1 LALLGISVAGCG
13 SDSGG
18 GTTPVADSGT
28 TDAKAD
34 VTVVD
39 AGGGDVQAGQVSP
52 PAFSPLGGTYKAWQN
67 VKLTSVTPNAQIWY
81 TVSFTAVD
89 PSDPVPS
96 AGSSYLYTETGANP
110 TGPIPVQ
117 TDVTIVKAIAVA
129 PGLTNSVVVTQRYT
143 LDLAQ
148 AAAPSFI
155 PEPPAAIT
163 TTTFLVSL
171 TTTEPAATIYYTT
184 DGATPVPYGS
194 NVYQTPL
201 TLRATTIIK
210 ALTYAAQRKPSVV
223 ASRTYTF
230 QQQTVAPI
238 VFTPPA
244 GTYSGTQNV
253 VLSTATA
260 GATLFYT
267 TDGNGATESSQ
278 QYSTAIVVGSNTRIN
293 VLATAPN
300 YLPARGSADYVVS
313 SAVADVRFIVSQEY
327 PNNDFRL
334 TLASDTQGVN
344 ICYNVAPITDP
355 NISSTPNV
363 ADPTCNDI
371 TGVCSNG
378 STLFVPSTPIPFTY
392 SAVVKAVACKL
403 SSKSAVSAPQTYT
416 LQAASVTFSS
426 TGPGTFVDQA
436 FTTMSTKTFGS
447 DIYFTLDGSAP
458 VCPSAFKI
466 GSPGPTSYTQASFK
480 ITEGTLQ
487 WSKWDTAGY
496 TDIGTSKGSQH
507 FRAIACKG
515 GYKNSTG
522 EADATFLLQARPPSI
537 SPVTATYAS
546 DQDVAFKN
554 NSVPVVETTTV
565 CFSLTTTPSCATA
578 TNADTNLVVATGEC
592 AVGTASSTTGVA
604 ISSSPTLL
612 SPSSTTIRA
621 ITCHAGMIASVGA
634 LETHSFSA
642 VSGHQPPTSLAIRPG
657 DSVFVT
663 ISTSANLGGHL
674 STTPGILCTA
684 QTSTPLACNA
694 TKSGCT
700 LNGIALASVSPAT
713 TNGVAPSSTP
723 LTNGNNSAIVNTQI
737 VTGQYN
743 TSTYYVSGIVCIQGY
758 PDTPV
763 PLVYGVSGT
772 VLVPDKIYDT
782 TSSTELV
789 SGTKLSNA
797 TDFYIPTATLSS
809 SYVCATIDG
818 TEPTCGAPG
827 QNTTTPTSSSPLNT
841 TVALGY
847 STTAAIYCSGASST
861 DYGVVYAPYLTL
873 KGVEP
878 TLSTT
883 VTSVT
888 VSTTR
893 RIRAI
898 GCSLTLANSVA
909 TGVDQFKYTYKV
921 ASLSGVPGNGTT
933 VITGSSTG
941 PVTSITGAST
951 GSWTSSDSTHP
962 GVAYLKYKWTTS
974 NSTSVACDYT
984 GTTQSTSVNTLLQV
998 QATNSTSAAYLYVT
1012 GCKNNYEAAT
1022 ATSSLS
1028 VHLPPA
1034 LFNAKDGAGLTGSV
1048 AVTKSGGVFRAWSS
1062 IAPSST
1068 DFLAPQSSAGT
1079 RWGCYNEGSTSATTA
1094 SCSTTVN
1101 TCVTGALVPSTSTT
1115 LGLITRNSHAANG
1128 TYAAMVQCSDIFAP
1142 SEVVTEQFVLQVAPY
1157 KYTAWAGT
1165 PDYPS
1170 GSTQVYTDQAGGFN
1184 GPVTL
1189 KFGVGDPAAIGT
1201 LTTTADTIWC
1211 WSSDPTTA
1219 SSTLQTAC
1227 GSASSTPRQLA
1238 SRGQTCSTYPLPQ
1251 VAVQAGSGFTTSS
1264 TGPVFFTGPVLTVAC
1279 KDGYLPQYYVQSP
1292 VQNTF
1297 TFNNYTRRNATGV
1310 ATTWTSTTL
1319 AKSDFVTSGPF
1330 REDSLSSTTDGK
1342 AAIFFNWNDTNLNV
1356 GISSSVTLSTTGVFG
1371 VGVYLSSETSTISQT
1386 RTLYPGSGTT
1396 ELDSLPFDAR
1406 YYLEWSTASST
1417 SDVSLFTFVA
1427 GAWVS
1432 AGNLPQTLLGA
1443 AAYSDTNFVLKLAIP
1458 REKVGVQLT
1467 DIKVLGVIYKSA
1479 SRASH
1484 VAFPQQVGTL
1494 PQHNNYGHFYLGTL
1508 GTTANPLIPVAGPGA
1523 GLVALGLGL
1532 PL

>member
-1 LALLGISVAGCG
+1 M
-13 SDSGG
+13 
-18 GTTPVADSGT
+18 
-28 TDAKAD
+28 
-34 VTVVD
+34 
-39 AGGGDVQAGQVSP
+39 
-52 PAFSPLGGTYKAWQN
+52 
-67 VKLTSVTPNAQIWY
+67 
-81 TVSFTAVD
+81 
-89 PSDPVPS
+89 
-96 AGSSYLYTETGANP
+96 
-110 TGPIPVQ
+110 
-117 TDVTIVKAIAVA
+117 
-129 PGLTNSVVVTQRYT
+129 
-143 LDLAQ
+143 
-148 AAAPSFI
+148 
-155 PEPPAAIT
+155 
-163 TTTFLVSL
+163 
-171 TTTEPAATIYYTT
+171 
-184 DGATPVPYGS
+184 
-194 NVYQTPL
+194 
-201 TLRATTIIK
+201 
-210 ALTYAAQRKPSVV
+210 
-223 ASRTYTF
+223 
-230 QQQTVAPI
+230 
-238 VFTPPA
+238 
-244 GTYSGTQNV
+244 
-253 VLSTATA
+253 
-260 GATLFYT
+260 
-267 TDGNGATESSQ
+267 
-278 QYSTAIVVGSNTRIN
+278 
-293 VLATAPN
+293 ATAPN

-313 SAVADVRFIVSQEY
+313 SAVSDVRFIVSQEF
-327 PNNDFRL
+327 PNNDFQL

-371 TGVCSNG
+371 SGVCSNG
-378 STLFVPSTPIPFTY
+378 STLFVPSTPLAFSN

-426 TGPGTFVDQA
+426 TGPGTFLDQA
-436 FTTMSTKTFGS
+436 FTTMSTKTFGA
-447 DIYFTLDGSAP
+447 DIYFTLDGSPP
-458 VCPSAFKI
+458 VCPSAFKT
-466 GSPGPTSYTQASFK
+466 GSPGLSSYTQASFK
-480 ITEGTLQ
+480 ITEGLLQ
-487 WSKWDTAGY
+487 WSTWETAGY
-496 TDIGTSKGSQH
+496 TNLVGAPKGSQH
-507 FRAIACKG
+507 IRAIACKAK
-515 GYKNSTG
+515 YKNSTG

-554 NSVPVVETTTV
+554 NSVPVVETPKV
-565 CFSLTTTPSCATA
+565 CYSLTTTPSCATA
-578 TNADTNLVVATGEC
+578 TNAETNLVVTTGEC
-592 AVGTASSTTGVA
+592 LVGTASSTAT
-604 ISSSPTLL
+604 ISSAPTLL
-612 SPSSTTIRA
+612 SPSSTSIRA
-621 ITCHAGMIASVGA
+621 ITCHKGMIASNSV

-847 STTAAIYCSGASST
+847 LSTAAIYCSGASST
-861 DYGVVYAPYLTL
+861 AYGVVYAPYLTL

-893 RIRAI
+893 QIRAI

-962 GVAYLKYKWTTS
+962 GVAYLRYKWTTS
-974 NSTSVACDYT
+974 TPPTVDCDYL
-984 GTTQSTSVNTLLQV
+984 GTSISTSVNTLLQV

-1028 VHLPPA
+1028 VHLAPA
-1034 LFNAKDGAGLTGSV
+1034 VFNAKDAAGVGV

-1068 DFLAPQSSAGT
+1068 DFLAPQSTAGT
-1079 RWGCYNEGSTSATTA
+1079 RWGCYKEGSTSAVTA
-1094 SCSTTVN
+1094 TCSPTSTE
-1101 TCVTGALVPSTSTT
+1101 CLTGAVVTNSSTFGT
-1115 LGLITRNSHAANG
+1115 ITRNSNAANG
-1128 TYAAMVQCSDIFAP
+1128 TYAAVVQCSSIFLP

-1157 KYTAWAGT
+1157 KYTAWAAE
-1165 PDYPS
+1165 PDYS
-1170 GSTQVYTDQAGGFN
+1170 AGSTQVYTDQAGGFN

-1189 KFGVGDPAAIGT
+1189 KFGVGDPGAIGT

-1292 VQNTF
+1292 VQSTF

-1330 REDSLSSTTDGK
+1330 REDSLSSTDGK
-1342 AAIFFNWNDTNLNV
+1342 AIFFNWNDTNLNV
-1356 GISSSVTLSTTGVFG
+1356 GISSSVSLSTTVFG
-1371 VGVYLSSETSTISQT
+1371 VGVYLSSETSTITQT

-1467 DIKVLGVIYKSA
+1467 DIKVVGVIYKSA

-1484 VAFPQQVGTL
+1484 VVFPRQVGTL

-1523 GLVALGLGL
+1523 GLLLLGVPGS
-1532 PL
+1532 P